1 MKKPDPTEPRDKRL
15 PFMASQSELDAI
27 DEYRFAN
34 RISTRADAMRRL
46 ILAGLAAEEVHAP
59 VNRAVTEAP
68 KGRKKSVSK
77 A

>member
-34 RISTRADAMRRL
+34 RIPTRADAMRRL

-59 VNRAVTEAP
+59 ANPAVTAAP
-68 KGRKKSVSK
+68 KTRKKPASG